1 MCSLEESCIAAKP
14 TSGRGAAH
22 PPEGVRI
29 HDGVDRVCDAGD
41 MPELGLAE
49 RAFSSRSRPDA
60 ARAWLSSLTADP
72 RARHVLGVVS
82 LAVLYRGVA
91 EIGYALQ
98 FAGPVAAIVWLPVG
112 VGIAFLYV
120 GGLRYWPGV
129 LIGDLLAN
137 DYAALPLG
145 SALGQTSGN
154 VLEILAATL
163 LLRKLVPGG
172 DPLASVGD
180 LARMLVAIGVGTAV
194 SATIG
199 SLSLLLGGV
208 IAADALQ
215 GVWRT
220 WWLGDASGALIVL
233 PLALAWAQLPS
244 RSWWRWRAPEVAA
257 MLVFLVA
264 VSELALHAERPL
276 TYLTFPA
283 LIWAGLRLGRR
294 GATLAVAVAAGFAI
308 WETTRQVGPF
318 AYESMADS
326 VLSTQ
331 LFLAVSAL
339 STLSLAVVVAER
351 EAFAA
356 SLAASRARLVETADN
371 ERRRIER
378 NLHDGAQ
385 QRLTA
390 LRVQLAIGAEQSRV
404 APERAPGILDAAGEE
419 LSESIDELREL
430 AHGIHPST
438 LTADGL
444 AQALRTVAARSVIPI
459 RLIELPADRVD
470 ETAESTAYFVFCEA
484 VANTRKHA
492 EATSIQV
499 FAATSRRH
507 LRIEITDDGR
517 GGAAVRKGSGLEGLR
532 DRVEAIGGRLEIDSP
547 VGNGTRLF
555 AIVPATPTAS

>member
-1 MCSLEESCIAAKP
+1 
-14 TSGRGAAH
+14 
-22 PPEGVRI
+22 
-29 HDGVDRVCDAGD
+29 
-41 MPELGLAE
+41 MPEVGLAQD
-49 RAFSSRSRPDA
+49 ALSSRSPSYA
-60 ARAWLSSLTADP
+60 SRAWLSNLTSNP
-72 RARHVLGVVS
+72 RARYVFGIMS

-91 EIGYALQ
+91 EIGYTLQ
-98 FAGPVAAIVWLPVG
+98 FAGPVAAIMWLPVG

-120 GGLRYWPGV
+120 AGLRYWPGV

-145 SALGQTSGN
+145 SALGQTAGN

-163 LLRKLVPGG
+163 LLRTLIPRG
-172 DPLASVGD
+172 DPLGSVAN
-180 LARMLVAIGVGTAV
+180 LARMLVAIALGTLV

-199 SLSLLLGGV
+199 SLSLRLGGV
-208 IAADALQ
+208 IADDEVRD
-215 GVWRT
+215 VWRT

-233 PLALAWAQLPS
+233 PLAIAWARVPS
-244 RSWWRWRAPEVAA
+244 RSWRQRRAPEVAA
-257 MLVFLVA
+257 MLVILVA
-264 VSELALHAERPL
+264 VSELALHADRPL
-276 TYLTFPA
+276 TYLVFPA

-318 AYESMADS
+318 AYASMTES

-331 LFLAVSAL
+331 LYLAISAL

-390 LRVQLAIGAEQSRV
+390 LLVQLAIGAEQSRT
-404 APERAPGILDAAGEE
+404 APERAAGILDAAGEE
-419 LSESIDELREL
+419 LSESIDELRDL
-430 AHGIHPST
+430 AHGIHPAT
-438 LTADGL
+438 LTTDGL
-444 AQALRTVAARSVIPI
+444 AQAMRTVAARSAIPI
-459 RLIELPADRVD
+459 ELLELPADRVD
-470 ETAESTAYFVFCEA
+470 ETAEATAYFVFCEA
-484 VANTRKHA
+484 LANTRKHA
-492 EATSIQV
+492 EATSIRV
-499 FAATSRRH
+499 LAATSRRQ
-507 LRIEITDDGR
+507 LRIEIVDDGR
-517 GGAAVRKGSGLEGLR
+517 GGATERKGSGLAGLR

-547 VGNGTRLF
+547 AGNGTRI
-555 AIVPATPTAS
+555 AAVVPAARAAS

>member
-1 MCSLEESCIAAKP
+1 MLS
-14 TSGRGAAH
+14 
-22 PPEGVRI
+22 
-29 HDGVDRVCDAGD
+29 D
-41 MPELGLAE
+41 MREAGLAE
-49 RAFSSRSRPDA
+49 RALPRRSRPYASRSRLA
-60 ARAWLSSLTADP
+60 SMTADP
-72 RARHVLGVVS
+72 RARYVLGVLS
-82 LAVLYRGVA
+82 LAVLYRGAA
-91 EIGYALQ
+91 EIGYTLQ

-154 VLEILAATL
+154 VLEILAVTL
-163 LLRKLVPGG
+163 LLRKLVPRG
-172 DPLASVGD
+172 DPLASVTD
-180 LARMLVAIGVGTAV
+180 LARMLVAIAVGTAV

-199 SLSLLLGGV
+199 SLSLLLGDV
-208 IAADALQ
+208 IGGDEVPR
-215 GVWRT
+215 VWRT

-233 PLALAWAQLPS
+233 PLALAWARLPS
-244 RSWWRWRAPEVAA
+244 RTWWRRRGLEVAA
-257 MLVFLVA
+257 MLVLLVA
-264 VSELALHAERPL
+264 VSELALHANRPL
-276 TYLTFPA
+276 TYLAFPA

-318 AYESMADS
+318 AYESMTDS

-331 LFLAVSAL
+331 LYLAVSAL

-356 SLAASRARLVETADN
+356 SLTASRARLVEAADN

-390 LRVQLAIGAEQSRV
+390 LLVQLGIGAEQART
-404 APERAPGILDAAGEE
+404 APERAAGILDAAGEE

-444 AQALRTVAARSVIPI
+444 AQALRMVAARSALPI
-459 RLIELPADRVD
+459 RLLELPAHRVD
-470 ETAESTAYFVFCEA
+470 ETAEATAYFVFCEA
-484 VANTRKHA
+484 VANARRYAH
-492 EATSIQV
+492 ATSIQV
-499 FAATSRRH
+499 RVATSRRQ
-507 LRIEITDDGR
+507 LRIEIADDGR
-517 GGAAVRKGSGLEGLR
+517 GGATERKGSGLEGLR
-532 DRVEAIGGRLEIDSP
+532 DRVEAIGGRFEIDSP
-547 VGNGTRLF
+547 AGNGTRIA
-555 AIVPATPTAS
+555 AIVPATPAAA